1 MPPATAWLLVALLAL
16 DGCALRCLA
25 QAAHAVLADASFRV
39 AVSACVGRTDG
50 TSGRTWDTIRH
61 CVGRY
66 TTFIAGED
74 PVGGNCVGGQFG
86 PIWTWDTSRVTDMGY
101 GARCNQSII
110 LALESTDSM

>member
-1 MPPATAWLLVALLAL
+1 MPPATAWLLVILLVL
-16 DGCALRCLA
+16 DCCAMRCLA
-25 QAAHAVLADASFRV
+25 QVARPVLTDASFKSAV
-39 AVSACVGRTDG
+39 AACVGRVRAGSDSNG
-50 TSGRTWDTIRH
+50 E
-61 CVGRY
+61 
-66 TTFIAGED
+66 FIAGED